1 MAATRRVLAGV
12 QKDSHMDGEWIE
24 DAFGPDAVRVTFC
37 FTTAVSRYAQALSGI
52 GIAGSILMGESTI
65 RIGPS
70 PWRRLR
76 PRLLGGLEKVV
87 TGYVL
92 AIEADGSKPVYLRR
106 QTRDAII
113 ELADSARAAVVAG
126 GVPALANFRS

>member
-1 MAATRRVLAGV
+1 MKDVLASVRKHG
-12 QKDSHMDGEWIE
+12 HMDGEWLD

-52 GIAGSILMGESTI
+52 GIAGSILTGESRI
-65 RIGPS
+65 RLGPS
-70 PWRRLR
+70 PWQRFR
-76 PRLLGGLEKVV
+76 PQLLGALERVV

-106 QTRDAII
+106 ATRDAII
-113 ELADSARAAVVAG
+113 ELADSARAAVVAD
-126 GVPALANFRS
+126 GVSALANFRS

>member
-1 MAATRRVLAGV
+1 LTHV
-12 QKDSHMDGEWIE
+12 QADVREDGHVDGEWLD

-52 GIAGSILMGESTI
+52 GIAGSILMGDSRI
-65 RIGPS
+65 RVGPS

-76 PRLLGGLEKVV
+76 PQLLGALEKVV

-106 QTRDAII
+106 PTREAII
-113 ELADSARAAVVAG
+113 ALAENARAAVVAG
-126 GVPALANFRS
+126 GVSVLADFRS